1 MSINFLSKSK
11 AFSLY
16 IWLILFV
23 LIISTASI
31 VIFNYVAADIKTASN
46 FFKSINKGLLFDSY
60 AIAAVELFKTNNER
74 RSIILDTDYTYEI
87 TPIDSSNLLVN
98 ILKGSELYAKYIV
111 QYSIELGSLNK
122 IVGSDTTFKADNK
135 YNNTLIASNTASI
148 QDNANKIFNS
158 LVILPNANITKE
170 SGEVIDQKEFI
181 KYTNNLI
188 TDIDIP
194 NLNQELNSCISNYYR
209 NYYQGLYNK
218 YYDGVNLKS
227 GVSLYEDS
235 NIVFTN
241 EGDLIV
247 KKQAKLKIY
256 KIFLR
261 KVTFDTYIDLTITD
275 TNERYYLAISERLF
289 IEGNNPFVFDYL
301 TEKAMQTNDIILAE
315 NYQDRVHVCLYYNN
329 GVAKVINLNDRYI
342 SVKTPNKQFIV
353 ISLDD
358 LELESTTYINNNFII
373 VTKEDKN
380 VSIKLPF
387 RYIDYDVVN
396 HAINNNSNSLV
407 KVVSNNIL
415 IDANNSNNIDITG
428 IFIAFYSSNSSIN
441 IINAPNDVRI
451 NVFGSFQTYGGVKI
465 NGRDISNTDA
475 SEFYYSDPRVDKLN
489 DIVNLKLYRTQILAK
504 EILKLPTR

>member
-60 AIAAVELFKTNNER
+60 AIAAVELFKTNNQR
-74 RSIILDTDYTYEI
+74 RSNILDTGYTYEI

-122 IVGSDTTFKADNK
+122 IVGSNTTFKADNK

-170 SGEVIDQKEFI
+170 SGGVIDQKDLI

-218 YYDGVNLKS
+218 YYDENGLKIQL
-227 GVSLYEDS
+227 SLYNNDS
-235 NIVFTN
+235 IVFTN

-256 KIFLR
+256 KILR
-261 KVTFDTYIDLTITD
+261 EATFDTYIDLTITD
-275 TNERYYLAISERLF
+275 TNERYYLAVSERLF

-301 TEKAMQTNDIILAE
+301 TGKDMQTNDIILAS
-315 NYQDRVHVCLYYNN
+315 NYQNRVNAYLYYNN
-329 GVAKVINLNDRYI
+329 EVAKVIYLNDIYI
-342 SVKTPNKQFIV
+342 SVKTPNKQFII

-358 LELESTTYINNNFII
+358 LELESTIDINNNFII

-387 RYIDYDVVN
+387 RYIDYDAHN
-396 HAINNNSNSLV
+396 HAIYNNSNSLV
-407 KVVSNNIL
+407 KVISNNIL